1 VITSL
6 SDINDYLHQ
15 ELPLTRHMGITAAAW
30 DQQTLTLHAPLE
42 PNINHADTAFGGSIS
57 TLGILAGYMLLF
69 LMLQDRK
76 ISNRIL
82 IQKSS
87 TDYLRPIDGP
97 MTATASLSQV
107 KELDEFLAML
117 QKRRRARMTL
127 DSQIFTGPALS
138 ATHSGLYIAM
148 LY

>member
-6 SDINDYLHQ
+6 PQINDYLHQ
-15 ELPLTRHMGITAAAW
+15 ELPLTGHMQITVTAW
-30 DQQTLTLHAPLE
+30 DQQTLTLKAPLE

-87 TDYLRPIDGP
+87 TDYLRPIDGE
-97 MTATASLSQV
+97 MTAVASLSQF
-107 KELDEFLAML
+107 KDLDEFLVTL
-117 QKRRRARMTL
+117 QKRRRARTTL
-127 DSQIFTGPALS
+127 DAQIFAGPALA
-138 ATHSGLYIAM
+138 ATHSGLYVAM